1 MALSKPLNLVK
12 SSDAC
17 KHIESV
23 QFGLP
28 SCVET
33 EKSSVVEIINKQL
46 YTENHLAP
54 YPYGP
59 LDIHL
64 GTSEKSQICETCKQ
78 KLIFCPGHCGY
89 IKLHLPIFHI
99 GYFRHTLTIL
109 QIICKKCSRLLVPSE
124 DFLQKWLIVARTRKM
139 DIIQRENVFKSI
151 IKACKKQKLCLYC
164 SEINGNVKKNGLKI
178 IHEKYG
184 DETQYI
190 IDDLSYMISK
200 HKEIKDQIASKVT
213 FEINAVE
220 ALELFQ
226 KIHPDDVNLLGMNS
240 EVSHPKDL
248 IITHILVPPVCI
260 RPSVQVSQGVTN
272 EDDLTVKLQEI
283 INLNSLIKSTLDEGK
298 PLNKVIEE
306 WEYLQAIFAQYIN
319 SEASGL
325 PPSITMG
332 KPIRALCQRLKGK
345 HGRFRGNLSGKRVDF
360 SGRTVISPDP
370 NLSIE
375 EVAVPELMA
384 KVLTFPEKVLP
395 YNIEYLRKLIM
406 RGPFLHPGA
415 NSVQFMRN
423 NEKILLQYGKK
434 NELAAALQ
442 IGDIVE
448 RHLATG
454 DYVLFNRQ
462 PSLHRISI
470 MAHRVKVMK
479 NRTLRFNECVC
490 TPYNADFDGDEMNI
504 HLPQTY
510 EAQAEIKELM
520 NVSGNIL
527 TPKSGEPIIAPTQD
541 FLTCAFLLTQKNV
554 FYDRST
560 FFKYISYFSDAS
572 QRIDIPKP
580 TIWKPRELWTGKQLF
595 SVLLKPN
602 KSGKLIN
609 LEVKEKNYSS
619 GGCMCPKD
627 GWVVIRNSDLLCGNI
642 CKTTIGSG
650 SKGGVVFTLV
660 REYSPTE
667 AAKFMRRMAK
677 LSSRWTMERGITF
690 GISDVTPSNE
700 LLSAKKS
707 IIQAGVEECNHQI
720 ELWKIGKLQLKP
732 GCNAEQTL
740 ESVSNGKLSQIRDKL
755 GEILKN
761 GLNIFN
767 YPYVMAISGSK
778 GSNINLSQM
787 IACVGQQ
794 TVSGHRIPDGF
805 WGRTLPHFSKGDRSP
820 EAKGFVSNSFYSGMT
835 PSEFYFHTM
844 GGREG
849 LIDTAV
855 KTAETGYMQRRLM
868 KSLEDMSIKYD
879 YSVRTSTNEVAQ
891 FLYGDDGLE
900 PMKMENDEKPI
911 NFSRYYEHIKATI
924 KREKISLTPY
934 EILNISNHEI
944 KKRRELK
951 IEGQEGFLNDITIFL
966 EDTAKK
972 IADTRQ
978 LVGLKRCDTQDQERN
993 VEDNTEKSIS
1003 NLINL
1008 SEFQL
1013 KTFIARCWEKYSKA
1027 QITPGEAVGAVAA
1040 QSIGEPG
1047 TQMTLKTFHFAGVAS
1062 MNITL
1067 GVPRIKEI
1075 INAVKEISTPIISV
1089 KLLRENNNVVSARIV
1104 KGKLEKTLLGD
1115 IALYIKE
1122 VFTPRGCYLSIKID
1136 TKTTDSLRLEIDA
1149 EKVKQAILHHGRLKL
1164 KDKHIIVMRSDKLR
1178 VNSYETTRDKMYFSL
1193 QELKTKLPHVMIS
1206 GIPTIQRAV
1215 ISADEENKNFNLI
1228 IEGYGLYEVMQ
1239 TQGVDF
1245 RKCKTNHV
1253 MESEEILGIEAA
1265 RNTIIGEIKYTL
1277 KEHGIYVDP
1286 RHIALVADVM
1296 TFKGQ
1301 VLGITRFGVSKMRD
1315 STLMLASFEKTADH
1329 LFDAAYRGSLDPIQG
1344 VSERIIMGKPVS
1356 LGTGICDLIY
1366 KPENPISRIPRK
1378 RKPLILG

>member
-1 MALSKPLNLVK
+1 
-12 SSDAC
+12 
-17 KHIESV
+17 
-23 QFGLP
+23 
-28 SCVET
+28 
-33 EKSSVVEIINKQL
+33 
-46 YTENHLAP
+46 
-54 YPYGP
+54 
-59 LDIHL
+59 
-64 GTSEKSQICETCKQ
+64 
-78 KLIFCPGHCGY
+78 
-89 IKLHLPIFHI
+89 
-99 GYFRHTLTIL
+99 
-109 QIICKKCSRLLVPSE
+109 
-124 DFLQKWLIVARTRKM
+124 M

-151 IKACKKQKLCLYC
+151 VKACKKQKKCSYC
-164 SEINGNVKKNGLKI
+164 KEVNGNVKKYAFKI
-178 IHEKYG
+178 VHERHG
-184 DETQYI
+184 DQ
-190 IDDLSYMISK
+190 IDDIVDDLDYMISK
-200 HKEIKDQIASKVT
+200 HKELKDQITTKIT
-213 FEINAVE
+213 TEINPLE
-220 ALELFQ
+220 ALMLFQ
-226 KIHPDDVNLLGMNS
+226 KIHPDDVDLLGMNS
-240 EVSHPKDL
+240 DVSHPRDL

-283 INLNSLIKSTLDEGK
+283 INLNALIKSTLDEGK
-298 PLNKVIEE
+298 PIHKVIEE
-306 WEYLQAIFAQYIN
+306 WEYLQAIFAQYNN

-325 PPSITMG
+325 PPSLAIG
-332 KPIRALCQRLKGK
+332 KPIRALAQRLKGK

-370 NLSIE
+370 NISIA
-375 EVAVPELMA
+375 EVVVPELMA
-384 KVLTFPEKVLP
+384 IVLTFPERVLSF
-395 YNIEYLRKLIM
+395 NIQKMREVIR
-406 RGPFLHPGA
+406 RGPFSHPGA
-415 NSVQFMRN
+415 NFVEFKDGTKVS
-423 NEKILLQYGKK
+423 LQYAKK
-434 NELAAALQ
+434 EEIALALQ
-442 IGDIVE
+442 VGDIVE

-470 MAHRVKVMK
+470 MAHKVRVMK
-479 NRTLRFNECVC
+479 NRTLRFNESVC

-504 HLPQTY
+504 HLPQTL

-520 NVSGNIL
+520 NVTGNIL

-541 FLTCAFLLTQKNV
+541 FLTCAFLLTQKDT
-554 FYDRST
+554 FYDRAT
-560 FFKYISYFSDAS
+560 FFKYITYFTDAA
-572 QRIDIPKP
+572 QKIDIPRP
-580 TIWKPRELWTGKQLF
+580 ALLKPRELWTGKQLF

-602 KSGKLIN
+602 NKGRLLN
-609 LEVKEKNYSS
+609 LEVKERNYWKDE
-619 GGCMCPKD
+619 CMCPKD
-627 GWVVIRNSDLLCGNI
+627 GWVCVRNSELLSGNI
-642 CKTTIGSG
+642 CKTTIGAG
-650 SKGGVVFTLV
+650 SKGGIIFALV
-660 REYSPTE
+660 REYSSE
-667 AAKFMRRMAK
+667 DASQFMSRMAK

-690 GISDVTPSNE
+690 GISDVTPSQE
-700 LLSAKKS
+700 LISAKS
-707 IIQAGVEECNHQI
+707 AIISNGTEECNIQV
-720 ELWKIGKLQLKP
+720 ELWKHGKLQLKP
-732 GCNAEQTL
+732 GCDAEQTL

-761 GLNIFN
+761 SLNVFN

-805 WGRTLPHFSKGDRSP
+805 WGRTLPHFSLGDRTP
-820 EAKGFVSNSFYSGMT
+820 AAKGFVSNSFYSGMT

-879 YSVRTSTNEVAQ
+879 YSVRTSIDEVSQ

-911 NFSRYYEHIKATI
+911 HFSRYFEHIKATTP
-924 KREKISLTPY
+924 REKISLTPF
-934 EILNISNHEI
+934 EITYISHHEIRKRKELNIA
-944 KKRRELK
+944 
-951 IEGQEGFLNDITIFL
+951 GQEGFLDDITNFL
-966 EDTAKK
+966 DGVAKK
-972 IADTRQ
+972 AADTRQ
-978 LVGLKRCDTQDQERN
+978 FVGLPRCDTEDQAREIENIVER
-993 VEDNTEKSIS
+993 SIS

-1008 SEFQL
+1008 SEHQL
-1013 KTFIARCWEKYSKA
+1013 KTFIAGCWEKYSRA
-1027 QITPGEAVGAVAA
+1027 MITPGEAVGAVAA

-1089 KLLRENNNVVSARIV
+1089 KLLKENNNVVSARIV

-1136 TKTTDSLRLEIDA
+1136 TRTTDSLRLDIDA

-1164 KDKHIIVMRSDKLR
+1164 KEKHIVVMRNNKLR
-1178 VNSYETTRDKMYFSL
+1178 VNSYETAREKMYFTL
-1193 QELKTKLPHVMIS
+1193 QELKTKLPQVMIS

-1215 ISADEENKNFNLI
+1215 ISVDEEGNNYSLV
-1228 IEGYGLYEVMQ
+1228 IEGYGLNEVMQ
-1239 TQGVDF
+1239 TQGVDY

-1253 MESEEILGIEAA
+1253 MEAEEILGVEAA
-1265 RNTIIGEIKYTL
+1265 RNTIISEIKYTL

-1286 RHIALVADVM
+1286 RHFALVADVM

-1329 LFDAAYRGSLDPIQG
+1329 LFDAAYRGSHDPIQG
-1344 VSERIIMGKPVS
+1344 VSERIIMGKPVN
-1356 LGTGICDLIY
+1356 LGTGLCELIY
-1366 KPENPISRIPRK
+1366 KHDNSPSRIPRK
-1378 RKPLILG
+1378 RNPLILG